1 MPEGLE
7 VTTCSVK
14 YPGVETKALSKLSFN
29 VPRGSF
35 LVISGASGS
44 GKTTLLRSIAGL
56 VDLSDG
62 KITWGGSLIQGPIDR
77 LVPGYNHIKLITQE
91 LELQEKMTV
100 RENLRHALR
109 AFSDPYKS
117 QRVDE
122 LIKICRLKDLEERR
136 PDQLSG
142 GQRQRVVW
150 AVNLADEP
158 ELLLLDEPFSH
169 LDVML
174 KSEMTTV
181 LKEIHRELR
190 ITVIMVTH
198 DPAEALSL
206 ADKILL
212 LRLGKMDMLS
222 SPKKMYNQ
230 PVTAYGAS
238 FFGEVNI
245 FTRKNLESMGV
256 KASEVNG
263 KWMVRPE
270 DVALE
275 ADGRGVE
282 ATVTDAQFRG
292 FYYMIHLRTSQHVEI
307 KAILN
312 RALKAGSKW
321 LVKWPVS
328 KLHHLKK

>member
-1 MPEGLE
+1 
-7 VTTCSVK
+7 
-14 YPGVETKALSKLSFN
+14 
-29 VPRGSF
+29 
-35 LVISGASGS
+35 
-44 GKTTLLRSIAGL
+44 
-56 VDLSDG
+56 
-62 KITWGGSLIQGPIDR
+62 
-77 LVPGYNHIKLITQE
+77 
-91 LELQEKMTV
+91 
-100 RENLRHALR
+100 RHALR

-174 KSEMTTV
+174 KSEMTAV
-181 LKEIHRELR
+181 LKEIHRELD

-198 DPAEALSL
+198 DPAEALSM

-230 PVTAYGAS
+230 PATAYGAS

-263 KWMVRPE
+263 KWMLRPE
-270 DVALE
+270 DLAL
-275 ADGRGVE
+275 AGDGKGVE
-282 ATVTDAQFRG
+282 ATVTEVQFRG
-292 FYYMIHLRTSQHVEI
+292 FYYMIHLRTRQHVEM
-307 KAILN
+307 KTILN
-312 RALKAGSKW
+312 KALKLGTTW
-321 LVKWPVS
+321 HLKWPAS
-328 KLHHLKK
+328 RLHHLSK

>member
-14 YPGVETKALSKLSFN
+14 YPGVETKALSKLSFKLT
-29 VPRGSF
+29 RGSF

-56 VDLSDG
+56 VDLNDG
-62 KITWGGSLIQGPIDR
+62 KITWRGSLIQGPIDR

-117 QRVDE
+117 ERVEE
-122 LIKICRLKDLEERR
+122 LIRICRLKDLEERR

-181 LKEIHRELR
+181 LKEIHQELR

-212 LRLGKMDMLS
+212 LRLGKMDMLAT
-222 SPKKMYNQ
+222 PKTMYNQ
-230 PVTAYGAS
+230 PATAYGAA
-238 FFGEVNI
+238 FFGEANI
-245 FTRKNLESMGV
+245 FTKKNLESMGL
-256 KASEVNG
+256 KSSEENG

-270 DVALE
+270 DVGLE

-282 ATVTDAQFRG
+282 ATVTDVQFRG

-312 RALKAGSKW
+312 RGLKTGSKW
-321 LVKWPVS
+321 VVKWPVS
-328 KLHHLKK
+328 RLHHLKK

>member
-7 VTTCSVK
+7 VNTCSVK
-14 YPGVETKALSKLSFN
+14 YPGVETRALSKLSFKL
-29 VPRGSF
+29 PRGSF

-62 KITWGGSLIQGPIDR
+62 KITWGGSIIQGPADR

-117 QRVDE
+117 ERVEE

-150 AVNLADEP
+150 AVNLSDEP

-181 LKEIHRELR
+181 LKQIHRELR

-198 DPAEALSL
+198 DPSEALSL

-212 LRLGKMDMLS
+212 LRLGKMDMLAT
-222 SPKKMYNQ
+222 PKTMYNQ
-230 PVTAYGAS
+230 PATAYGAA
-238 FFGEVNI
+238 FFGEANI
-245 FTRKNLESMGV
+245 FTRKNLESIGV
-256 KASEVNG
+256 KTSEANG

-275 ADGRGVE
+275 AEGRGVE
-282 ATVTDAQFRG
+282 ATVTDVQFRG

-312 RALKAGSKW
+312 RALKTGSKW